1 MKKLIATGFASLLA
15 VAGLVTVTGESGAH
29 AATSGYPAPTPLAAV
44 TQCTVAPAGGK
55 VAVFKVNASAD
66 PTGGLLQ
73 IKLHRVHTPSSA
85 KIKITRTSYSGPV
98 TKKLT
103 KGTWHG
109 TMVYLPKAGSSVSYC
124 GIVFYN
130 LHIK

>member
-1 MKKLIATGFASLLA
+1 MKKLIATVFASLLA
-15 VAGLVTVTGESGAH
+15 VVGLVTVTGENAAL
-29 AATSGYPAPTPLAAV
+29 AATGYPAPTPAVAIAA
-44 TQCTVAPAGGK
+44 CTVAPTGGS
-55 VAVFKVNASAD
+55 VAVFKVNANAD
-66 PTGGLLQ
+66 PNGGLVQ
-73 IKLHRVHTPSSA
+73 IKLHKVHTPGTA
-85 KIKITRTSYSGPV
+85 KIKITRTSYSGPI

-109 TMVYLPKAGSSVSYC
+109 TMVYLPKAGSPVSYC